1 MQHPQFCRV
10 PVDYAVQLVVKIAL
24 AVKVVYAFFSLTG
37 CVISYFFIVK
47 SSCFCYNYD
56 TIFPM
61 KKLSITCC
69 YFSLF
74 INSEKDMPNILLQV
88 AAKCDGESNPARI
101 EASVMLP
108 YF

>member
-1 MQHPQFCRV
+1 
-10 PVDYAVQLVVKIAL
+10 
-24 AVKVVYAFFSLTG
+24 
-37 CVISYFFIVK
+37 
-47 SSCFCYNYD
+47 
-56 TIFPM
+56 M